1 MKIKNIRKVFE
12 ALTPTNDQK
21 EKIFQNLL
29 TSSQIEYRSQ
39 RKTSP
44 IKLRRYTIIAAVL
57 MVGLTTTAFAAVYTG
72 LDEALIQFLKPSNK
86 NQVVHMSNGVYTINK
101 TIKNKQGSVAI
112 KQVIGDSNLTYILMD
127 FTAPKGTILNA
138 ARYRFHALINSN
150 QSSYSTG
157 YEVLDDGNPY
167 DNKISLVMNIMT
179 DNSLAGQTVDI
190 TFRDLEAADP
200 FPGIFDTVVSGSWE
214 TSLKL
219 DFKEYSTLHQINQ
232 AISLYGY
239 KAILKTISVSPIS
252 ITLKIESD
260 SLKEINKFAFKLE
273 EIGPNIYLD
282 DLPITINFKD
292 GTSETTRIFTGMSAS
307 HYVSNQLITLKTFD
321 NVINDKEIESF
332 VFFGKKIPINT
343 VPR

>member
-1 MKIKNIRKVFE
+1 
-12 ALTPTNDQK
+12 
-21 EKIFQNLL
+21 
-29 TSSQIEYRSQ
+29 
-39 RKTSP
+39 
-44 IKLRRYTIIAAVL
+44 

-86 NQVVHMSNGVYTINK
+86 DQVVHMSNGAYTINK
-101 TIKNKQGSVAI
+101 IIKNKQGSVAI

-138 ARYRFHALINSN
+138 ARYRFHAHINSN

-190 TFRDLEAADP
+190 IFRDLEAADP
-200 FPGIFDTVVSGSWE
+200 FPGIFETVVSGSWE

-219 DFKEYSTLHQINQ
+219 DFKEYSTLYQINQ
-232 AISLYGY
+232 GISLYGY
-239 KAILKTISVSPIS
+239 KATLKTISVSPIS

-260 SLKEINKFAFKLE
+260 SLKEINKFAFKSE
-273 EIGPNIYLD
+273 EIGPNQSLD
-282 DLPITINFKD
+282 KLPITINFKD

-307 HYVSNQLITLKTFD
+307 YYESNQLITLKTFD
-321 NVINDKEIESF
+321 NIINDKEIESF
-332 VFFGKKIPINT
+332 VFFGKKIPLNT
-343 VPR
+343 VPH

>member
-1 MKIKNIRKVFE
+1 
-12 ALTPTNDQK
+12 
-21 EKIFQNLL
+21 
-29 TSSQIEYRSQ
+29 
-39 RKTSP
+39 
-44 IKLRRYTIIAAVL
+44 

-86 NQVVHMSNGVYTINK
+86 NQVVHMSNGAYTINK
-101 TIKNKQGSVAI
+101 IIKNKQGSVAM

-138 ARYRFHALINSN
+138 ARYRLHALINSN

-200 FPGIFDTVVSGSWE
+200 FPGIFETVVSGSWE

-260 SLKEINKFAFKLE
+260 SLKEINKFVFKSK

-292 GTSETTRIFTGMSAS
+292 GTSETTRIFTGMSSS